1 MKKRQQKKI
10 KRKAHKKVTSSIEIA
25 WIQTH
30 WKWLMLG
37 LFILTASIRL
47 WHVYSVQHSDL
58 RSFHQWE
65 ESDSRFFTDWAAHIQ
80 SGDLMTD
87 QSLHPYHI
95 WHKAV
100 ASRTIQDQNT
110 LNNETKLNQEAKKIW
125 DIWYG
130 EKRLHQEPAYP
141 YFLASIFGIFGEGSS
156 LIFFIQVLFS
166 LGSLWLILKMS
177 EYYFTKEV
185 AVLSGL
191 IFAFLGPSVFY
202 DGVLLRASMI
212 SFTTL
217 GLVYFAE
224 KLAKQNQ
231 HTKIGIWP
239 WVFGIFAG
247 LALLLKSSFLL
258 LFIFLFGFLCYRKWK
273 QQTNFIKPAIAII
286 AGLLIAISPLVIRNL
301 TVGAPVFSSSS
312 VGAITYIN
320 SNVPSYDPYSGF
332 TIDFDRSAEIMQQ
345 TNGKFISSVGKSIS
359 SFDSFLGFIGLQ
371 VKKLGAVLHWNEIP
385 NNTNFYYYK
394 LESPAL
400 RVAFIRFPFLLF
412 FSLIGIV
419 FQFKKS
425 KKLYGLHWAILFQ
438 FVMLIGFY
446 VISRF
451 KMPLQVAMIPFA
463 GFGIYSMIKILTD
476 RDWKSAIWFLPA
488 IILTLFVLRP
498 LPEHQTQIRRIDV
511 SIPFQTE
518 AVKRLDAAADK
529 NDTSQI
535 AAIYD
540 EYIQNCPKQVLAF
553 SKVNPPNSFR
563 DIEITKFYQN
573 LFSSYAEICAEIGQ
587 KSKSETLKKEA
598 RKLSESL
605 N

>member
-1 MKKRQQKKI
+1 
-10 KRKAHKKVTSSIEIA
+10 
-25 WIQTH
+25 
-30 WKWLMLG
+30 
-37 LFILTASIRL
+37 
-47 WHVYSVQHSDL
+47 
-58 RSFHQWE
+58 
-65 ESDSRFFTDWAAHIQ
+65 
-80 SGDLMTD
+80 MTD

-224 KLAKQNQ
+224 KLAKQKQ
-231 HTKIGIWP
+231 HSKIGIWP

-273 QQTNFIKPAIAII
+273 QQNNFIKPAIAII
-286 AGLLIAISPLVIRNL
+286 AGLLIAISPLAIRNL

-529 NDTSQI
+529 KDPRQI

-553 SKVNPPNSFR
+553 SKVNPPKSFR